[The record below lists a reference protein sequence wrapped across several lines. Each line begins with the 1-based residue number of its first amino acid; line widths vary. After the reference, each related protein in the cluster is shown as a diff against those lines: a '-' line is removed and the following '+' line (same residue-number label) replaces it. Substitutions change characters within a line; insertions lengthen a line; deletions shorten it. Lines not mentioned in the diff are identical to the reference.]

1 MVLVKLATDISLP
14 LPPALVSMLSLAA
27 LKPNSTKCSNW
38 SKEEASHTG
47 VKMSKGPADT
57 SKCLNLIML
66 AAVSQ
71 DLDTNCRLS
80 SFPSLPCIK
89 SIRCPIFQVAFQLTL
104 KADSHCRS
112 SFLWHGNGKVFSS
125 CETCKFEQSVF
136 CFSSK
141 LVKVLFCL
149 QTYFCFVWQI
159 CNLCEPH
166 CEDKYLYL
174 LQ

>member
-1 MVLVKLATDISLP
+1 MVLVKLASDISLP
-14 LPPALVSMLSLAA
+14 LLPALVSMLSLAA

-89 SIRCPIFQVAFQLTL
+89 SIRCPIFQLAFQLTL
-104 KADSHCRS
+104 TLIVALHLCDMATAKF
-112 SFLWHGNGKVFSS
+112 FLPVKLASLSNHY
-125 CETCKFEQSVF
+125 SVF
-136 CFSSK
+136 RRN
-141 LVKVLFCL
+141 
-149 QTYFCFVWQI
+149 W
-159 CNLCEPH
+159 
-166 CEDKYLYL
+166 
-174 LQ
+174 